1 MIGEK
6 QTLHLYLKKIPG
18 MILEFLSSS
27 YEVGKLQ
34 DMFIKTR
41 TIDSYLK
48 NGAWVCLSCPP
59 AQ

>member
-48 NGAWVCLSCPP
+48 NGA
-59 AQ
+59 